1 MLFAYITNRIWVFKS
16 NVNTFTKHL
25 YEILTFFSGR
35 LLTLGIEELIIFVF
49 ITVLDFDSMVIK
61 LIAKLV
67 VIVSN
72 YVISKIVV
80 FRENY

>member
-1 MLFAYITNRIWVFKS
+1 M
-16 NVNTFTKHL
+16 
-25 YEILTFFSGR
+25 
-35 LLTLGIEELIIFVF
+35 LGIEELIIFVF